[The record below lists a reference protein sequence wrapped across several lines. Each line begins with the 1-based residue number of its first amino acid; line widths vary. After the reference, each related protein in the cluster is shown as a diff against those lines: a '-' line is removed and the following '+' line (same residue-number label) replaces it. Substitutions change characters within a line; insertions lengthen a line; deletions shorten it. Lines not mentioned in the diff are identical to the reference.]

1 MYSSDNYR
9 IFAYNKKKQK
19 MRRTGNHLYP
29 INFKG
34 KEMYKDDCDR
44 MFATYYTCVE
54 ALGVDQSVY
63 AFDGIRVK
71 PDGTLSEI
79 Y

>member
-1 MYSSDNYR
+1 MSNSDNCR
-9 IFAYNKKKQK
+9 IFAIIKIKF

-29 INFKG
+29 INFEG
-34 KEMYKDDCDR
+34 KEMYEDDCDR
-44 MFATYYTCVE
+44 MFVAYYTCVE

-63 AFDGIRVK
+63 AFDGIRIK